1 MSLRAFHLVFI
12 ALSVVLAAFVAAWAT
27 GQYRVEHDM
36 VYAVTG
42 VVALLTSAGLVAY
55 GARFQRKTRH
65 LLTVLLVLGVPRVAL
80 ACPVCF
86 GQSDAPMA
94 KAMNQ
99 GILLMLVIVGGVL
112 AAFATFSA
120 AGRYPASPSSARRS
134 SRRFHETA
142 TRSSR
147 ARQTRHGQAVPP
159 PRRCCGCRRCAGS
172 AP

>member
-112 AAFATFSA
+112 AAFATFFISLVRRAKMAEDSA
-120 AGRYPASPSSARRS
+120 SAEAGHHDLASDPQ
-134 SRRFHETA
+134 EGTA
-142 TRSSR
+142 
-147 ARQTRHGQAVPP
+147 
-159 PRRCCGCRRCAGS
+159 
-172 AP
+172 